1 MNSLTIKGRLTKA
14 PEVRTWDNGNTVCSF
29 SVAVDRRFKN
39 KSGEYE
45 TDFFNVSAWN
55 KTGEFVSRYF
65 DKGQEILIQGSMQSR
80 KHADDDGTNRTYW
93 EVRADSV
100 EFCGRRETG
109 RSSLHPVRKM
119 ASSRL
124 TRKICHFNGGQHER
138 ES

>member
-65 DKGQEILIQGSMQSR
+65 GKGQEILIQGSMQSR

-100 EFCGRRETG
+100 EFCGKKGDRQEQTVPNPQDG
-109 RSSLHPVRKM
+109 FVQVDEEDLP
-119 ASSRL
+119 
-124 TRKICHFNGGQHER
+124 F
-138 ES
+138 

>member
-65 DKGQEILIQGSMQSR
+65 DKGQEILVQGSMQSR
-80 KHADDDGTNRTYW
+80 KHADDDGTSRTYW

-100 EFCGRRETG
+100 EFCGKKGDRQEQTVPSTQDG
-109 RSSLHPVRKM
+109 FVQVDDEELP
-119 ASSRL
+119 
-124 TRKICHFNGGQHER
+124 F
-138 ES
+138 